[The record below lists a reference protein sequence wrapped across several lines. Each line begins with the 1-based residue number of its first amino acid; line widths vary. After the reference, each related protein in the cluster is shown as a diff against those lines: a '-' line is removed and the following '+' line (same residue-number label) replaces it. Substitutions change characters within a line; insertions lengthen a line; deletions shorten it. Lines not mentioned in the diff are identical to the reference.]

1 MLSKI
6 VKTAEIPELPRSAVR
21 VLQKL
26 REPEPDFDG
35 ICDALSFDPAL
46 TVRLLKVAN
55 SSAYAPKSEIHDVR
69 HAVSLLGQGA
79 LEQLVLSIAVR
90 TGLPSPTSSFFNAQR
105 FWKTAALR
113 ASIARSVATRLHPA
127 RAPEA
132 FTAELLLDFG
142 VPITLFGLGDSY
154 GEVLDQ
160 WHTSGGTELVDLER
174 MAGAPTHTRVGS
186 LLADSWELPASITR
200 AIAVHH
206 DRSASDQDLMPAL
219 RLVAGIRE
227 VDGEAALANL
237 VDEAK
242 ASYGL
247 DPGWTQDAIA
257 SSEDAADELAKSLAA

>member
-6 VKTAEIPELPRSAVR
+6 VKTAEIPELPKSAVR

-26 REPEPDFDG
+26 REPEPDFGG
-35 ICDALSFDPAL
+35 ICEALSFDPAL

-55 SSAYAPKSEIHDVR
+55 SAAYAPKSEIHDVR
-69 HAVSLLGQGA
+69 HAVSLLGRGA

-90 TGLPSPTSSFFNAQR
+90 TGLPSPTSPFFDAQR

-113 ASIARSVATRLHPA
+113 ASIARAIATRLDPS

-132 FTAELLLDFG
+132 FTAALLLDFG
-142 VPITLFGLGDSY
+142 VPVALFGLGETYGAVLEEWHASDSA
-154 GEVLDQ
+154 
-160 WHTSGGTELVDLER
+160 DLAGVER
-174 MAGAPTHTRVGS
+174 AADVPTHSRVGS
-186 LLADSWELPASITR
+186 LLSESWELPSSITR

-206 DRSASDQDLMPAL
+206 DPSATDEHLMPAL

-227 VDGEAALANL
+227 VDGEAVLAGL
-237 VDEAK
+237 IDEAK
-242 ASYGL
+242 AAYGL

-257 SSEDAADELAKSLAA
+257 ASELAADELAKSLAV